1 MCLAIP
7 GQIIEIVDEPRRLAR
22 VEVAGVR
29 RTVNIG
35 LLDDAG
41 TGDWV
46 LIHVGFAISQI
57 DEDEA
62 MATRRLLEQM
72 GAEYEQE
79 LEELQGERDRVSCED
94 HCITCGDVA
103 VEMLVGRSIAR
114 RASLAVEDGDE
125 QVDVALVEPLQE
137 GDTVLVHAGVALVR
151 VT

>member
-1 MCLAIP
+1 VCLAIP

-57 DEDEA
+57 DEQEA
-62 MATRRLLEQM
+62 IATRRLLEQM

-79 LEELQGERDRVSCED
+79 LEELK
-94 HCITCGDVA
+94 
-103 VEMLVGRSIAR
+103 
-114 RASLAVEDGDE
+114 ASVIE
-125 QVDVALVEPLQE
+125 
-137 GDTVLVHAGVALVR
+137 
-151 VT
+151 